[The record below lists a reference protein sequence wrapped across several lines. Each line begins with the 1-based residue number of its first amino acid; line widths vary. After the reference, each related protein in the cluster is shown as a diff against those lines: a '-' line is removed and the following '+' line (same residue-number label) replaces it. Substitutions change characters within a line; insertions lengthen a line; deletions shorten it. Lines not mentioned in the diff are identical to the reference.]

1 MKNRVVAAAVRRLA
15 ERGYVVSRHPAVRRQ
30 RLLAAH
36 GVGVVLDVG
45 AARGEYGA
53 ELRRFGY
60 TGTIVSVEPLPAA
73 FARLREARGSD
84 PRWQVEHC
92 ALGDV
97 AGPATLH
104 VASNSDSSSLLAP
117 HLRHRTAA
125 PHVSF
130 TQRETVQVR
139 RLDEVAAPHLRPADR
154 VLLKLDTQGFERQV
168 LAGGA
173 ATLDRCVGVQ
183 LELSFTTL
191 YDGGMLADEAVSAL
205 YGAGFELVG
214 VTPGFTEPS
223 GAMLQAD
230 GLFWRP
236 VPAVAP

>member
-1 MKNRVVAAAVRRLA
+1 M
-15 ERGYVVSRHPAVRRQ
+15 
-30 RLLAAH
+30 
-36 GVGVVLDVG
+36 
-45 AARGEYGA
+45 
-53 ELRRFGY
+53 
-60 TGTIVSVEPLPAA
+60 
-73 FARLREARGSD
+73 
-84 PRWQVEHC
+84 
-92 ALGDV
+92 
-97 AGPATLH
+97 
-104 VASNSDSSSLLAP
+104 
-117 HLRHRTAA
+117 
-125 PHVSF
+125 
-130 TQRETVQVR
+130 
-139 RLDEVAAPHLRPADR
+139 
-154 VLLKLDTQGFERQV
+154 
-168 LAGGA
+168 AGGT